1 VIPILKFKEAKQMK
15 RTYRLIS
22 IFLLFTIIF
31 YTTQGYGE
39 SLKLKKAKVTGVID
53 GCTIKVTIDGKHD
66 TVRLIGVD
74 SLGIIKINESH
85 GKKALEFTKS
95 KLLKKTVYLEVV
107 SRDRSGRLLAYVW
120 LSPPSWKDD
129 NGRDKEIR
137 SKMFNAILI
146 LNGFAKPLFSI
157 NLKYQVH
164 FKGYQEEAKGKKLG
178 VWKENKKK

>member
-1 VIPILKFKEAKQMK
+1 MK

-22 IFLLFTIIF
+22 IFLLLTIIF

-74 SLGIIKINESH
+74 SSG
-85 GKKALEFTKS
+85 GKNALEFTKS

-107 SRDRSGRLLAYVW
+107 SRDTSGRLLAYVW